1 MHWLLFAIA
10 GYFLY
15 PLALKPTAVKLASRL
30 PPAREAMFKHAMK
43 CTDPAK
49 LADYAD
55 AFKAEGFKKES
66 DQLRARANL
75 RAHPKDTLDKYA
87 EILKRA
93 LSSTNVQ
100 AVEDVA
106 EAFRNDGAGSIAD
119 LLDEYAA
126 GMNTL
131 KSVPPV
137 VVPAH
142 MLAPVAT
149 PELPAPPTASPPGAP
164 SVPAA
169 GAATVNG
176 ESVYVPPGVPPE
188 TLALLGVHGAPPP
201 SPNQYDPLS
210 GKSPYQADPGNMP
223 DNRPLGVPPGN
234 NPFQSNGQPGIGLP
248 GVMPQRQM

>member
-1 MHWLLFAIA
+1 MNWILLAVA

-15 PLALKPTAVKLASRL
+15 PFAWKPSAVRFATRL
-30 PPAREAMFKHAMK
+30 PPAREAMFAHAMK
-43 CTDPAK
+43 GTDPAK
-49 LADYAD
+49 LNDMAD
-55 AFKAEGFKKES
+55 AFKKEGFSKES
-66 DQLRARANL
+66 DQLRARAKL
-75 RAHPKDTLDKYA
+75 RAHPKETLDKYA

-106 EAFRNDGAGSIAD
+106 EAFRQDGAASIAD

-131 KSVPPV
+131 KGVPPV
-137 VVPAH
+137 VVPAS
-142 MLAPVAT
+142 MLA
-149 PELPAPPTASPPGAP
+149 PTASPPLPQGAP
-164 SVPAA
+164 PAA
-169 GAATVNG
+169 PPGAAPAANING
-176 ESVYVPPGVPPE
+176 ESVYVPPGVPAGV
-188 TLALLGVHGAPPP
+188 LAALGVQGVPPAPQ
-201 SPNQYDPLS
+201 QYNPL
-210 GKSPYQADPGNMP
+210 GGQNPYVAAPGNMP